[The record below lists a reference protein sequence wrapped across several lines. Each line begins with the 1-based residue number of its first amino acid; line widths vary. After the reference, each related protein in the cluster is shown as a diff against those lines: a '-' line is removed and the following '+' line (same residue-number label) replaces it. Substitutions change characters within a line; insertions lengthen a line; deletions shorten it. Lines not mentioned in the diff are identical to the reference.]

1 MTNKNNKSII
11 LYVVLVIAL
20 LIGMTFMLSQF
31 QTGQTQTTTYSEV
44 VGYFQDNKVSEFS
57 LDLGSGQLN
66 YKLKGET
73 GKDGKEKVNTYKVPH
88 VGLFVEAV
96 EPIVLEYNK
105 DNPDDRIE
113 FVYKE
118 AKDYSFLMSLIPIV
132 LLIGA
137 MVFFWFYMMKQ
148 TNGGGK
154 ISQFGKAQLKN
165 TAQQAKKTTF
175 AEVAGAEEEKEE
187 LAEIVEFLKNPKKF
201 NELGARI
208 PKGVL
213 LMGPPGTGK
222 TLLARAVAGEAA
234 VPFFSISGSDFV
246 EMFVGVGASRVRDLF
261 DQAKKNAPSIIFIDE
276 IDAVGRHR
284 GPVLAAVTMKESRL

>member
-148 TNGGGK
+148 TNGRRQNFSVWKSAAEKHGTAGK
-154 ISQFGKAQLKN
+154 ENDICRGCRRGRGK
-165 TAQQAKKTTF
+165 
-175 AEVAGAEEEKEE
+175 
-187 LAEIVEFLKNPKKF
+187 
-201 NELGARI
+201 RR
-208 PKGVL
+208 
-213 LMGPPGTGK
+213 TG
-222 TLLARAVAGEAA
+222 
-234 VPFFSISGSDFV
+234 
-246 EMFVGVGASRVRDLF
+246 
-261 DQAKKNAPSIIFIDE
+261 
-276 IDAVGRHR
+276 
-284 GPVLAAVTMKESRL
+284 